1 MLTWITLASCAWKAA
16 AEALHRQSLI
26 YFCYSQYFL
35 LYLVFLTG
43 ADEKKTTLHF
53 SLLLYFSWMLFITC
67 TAAAA
72 GSKMDLK
79 RKILPWATDN
89 QTQRYEKTMKRSN
102 LLGEAKGKLRDEP
115 EKHHQLG
122 RTCPCF
128 PMLKELLRI
137 EGRFKVSGLP
147 SRAPLPPD
155 GWEAASEGH
164 LDARAGRLRRIT
176 KWKIMEGVRL
186 IKHFWAFKKVWG
198 SPFSRGNALG
208 QSRRHLSL

>member
-89 QTQRYEKTMKRSN
+89 QTQRYEKAMKRST
-102 LLGEAKGKLRDEP
+102 LRRSKRKAQGWTWKAPSAGENM
-115 EKHHQLG
+115 
-122 RTCPCF
+122 
-128 PMLKELLRI
+128 PMLPHAE
-137 EGRFKVSGLP
+137 
-147 SRAPLPPD
+147 
-155 GWEAASEGH
+155 
-164 LDARAGRLRRIT
+164 RIT
-176 KWKIMEGVRL
+176 QNWGQISGFWTS
-186 IKHFWAFKKVWG
+186 IKSPSATKRVGG
-198 SPFSRGNALG
+198 SIWRTSGCKGWQAT
-208 QSRRHLSL
+208 